1 MPSPPPRPEARATM
15 LVAADSA
22 GIKLAAAK
30 LKAGGLVAFPTET
43 VYGLGA
49 DATSDAAV
57 AGIYEAKGRPRFN
70 PLIVHV
76 QHLEAA
82 LAFGNF
88 DATALKLAHAFWP
101 GPLTVVV
108 PAANNEISLLARAGL
123 DTIALRVPGPDV
135 ARALIARAGV
145 PIAGPSANRSGAISP
160 TSAADVMG
168 ELGGRIDM
176 VLEGRPSAIG
186 VESTIVAM
194 LDSGAVLLRPGGI
207 ALERLRGVVPV
218 SVWQN
223 HDTSTRPQAPGQLP
237 SHYAP
242 RAGVRLNAVRL
253 RPGEIGLDFGGVL
266 TGAAFDLSRSG
277 DLGEAAAH
285 LFRALRDL
293 DASGATM
300 IAVAPVPDHGLGLA
314 INDRLQRAAA
324 PRET

>member
-1 MPSPPPRPEARATM
+1 M
-15 LVAADSA
+15 AADTA
-22 GIKLAAAK
+22 GIKLAAAR

-57 AGIYEAKGRPRFN
+57 AGIFQAKGRPRFN

-76 QHLEAA
+76 QHLQAA
-82 LAFGNF
+82 LAYGLF

-101 GPLTVVV
+101 GPLTLVV
-108 PAANNEISLLARAGL
+108 PAVSDRISLLARAGL
-123 DTIALRVPGPDV
+123 ETVALRVPGPDV
-135 ARALIARAGV
+135 ARALIAGAGV
-145 PIAGPSANRSGAISP
+145 PVAAPSANRSGAISP
-160 TSAADVMG
+160 TSAADVMA

-186 VESTIVAM
+186 VESTIVAV
-194 LDSGAVLLRPGGI
+194 LPGGAMLLRPGGI
-207 ALERLRGVVPV
+207 ALERLREIVPV
-218 SVWQN
+218 GVQQD
-223 HDTSTRPQAPGQLP
+223 HGTRERPQAPGQLKT
-237 SHYAP
+237 HYAP
-242 RAGVRLNAVRL
+242 RAGVRLNATVL
-253 RPGEIGLDFGGVL
+253 RPGEAGLDFGGVL
-266 TGAAFDLSRSG
+266 AGASFDLSPSG

-293 DASGATM
+293 DATGVGM

-324 PRET
+324 PRGA